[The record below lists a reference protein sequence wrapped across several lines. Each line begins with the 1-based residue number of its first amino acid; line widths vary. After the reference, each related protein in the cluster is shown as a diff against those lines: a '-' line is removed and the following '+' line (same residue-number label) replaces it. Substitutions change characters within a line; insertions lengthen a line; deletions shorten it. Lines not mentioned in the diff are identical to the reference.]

1 MTTALEIP
9 SHARARQSD
18 SCAGHDPHCRSALPC
33 IFVNALRRLNGLCMY
48 KRRLSAS
55 KPAAEPQIA
64 AASHSW
70 GRALPGTHYY
80 YLPTHHNHTHPLLCS
95 LARRQLRI
103 CQVVAACPPSSNG
116 DSNISS
122 NQSGDPAILAP
133 RDRLVKH
140 AI

>member
-33 IFVNALRRLNGLCMY
+33 IFVNALRRLNLCMY

-70 GRALPGTHYY
+70 GGPAWHTL
-80 YLPTHHNHTHPLLCS
+80 LPTHHTYTHPLLCS
-95 LARRQLRI
+95 FARRQLRI
-103 CQVVAACPPSSNG
+103 CQVVAACPK
-116 DSNISS
+116 
-122 NQSGDPAILAP
+122 LK
-133 RDRLVKH
+133 RR
-140 AI
+140 